1 MEPSEAVESP
11 PAMRMA
17 VTWLCRAPQKPYSVL
32 KTMEM
37 SEQYL
42 HLYFQGTSQTYS
54 RSHQFLLIQVFG
66 ETKKEM
72 CILSS
77 LPGHLAAGLQLQIY
91 R

>member
-1 MEPSEAVESP
+1 MEPLEAVGSP
-11 PAMRMA
+11 AIGMA
-17 VTWLCRAPQKPYSVL
+17 VTWLCHAPQKTFSVL
-32 KTMEM
+32 KTREM

-42 HLYFQGTSQTYS
+42 HLYFRGTSQTYS
-54 RSHQFLLIQVFG
+54 QSHHFLLIQVFG

-72 CILSS
+72 YILSS